1 MPRMATAA
9 KARGPYTSAD
19 LEKSPDDGK
28 RYELIDG
35 HVTPVLVVETD
46 VPFPVRVVPAE
57 LVR

>member
-1 MPRMATAA
+1 MATAA